1 MTELRKYL
9 IQISILSS
17 KMSFNLLPNECDYEN
32 CKDHTSTYVLYQL
45 NPSMKI
51 SIQACTINVLVHVIG
66 MLHIL

>member
-1 MTELRKYL
+1 
-9 IQISILSS
+9 
-17 KMSFNLLPNECDYEN
+17 MSFNLLPNECDYEN
-32 CKDHTSTYVLYQL
+32 CKDHTGTYVLYQL

>member
-1 MTELRKYL
+1 MNVTMKIVKT
-9 IQISILSS
+9 IQVH
-17 KMSFNLLPNECDYEN
+17 N
-32 CKDHTSTYVLYQL
+32 VLYQL

>member
-1 MTELRKYL
+1 MNVTMKIVKT
-9 IQISILSS
+9 IQV
-17 KMSFNLLPNECDYEN
+17 
-32 CKDHTSTYVLYQL
+32 HVLYQL